1 MRLQYVT
8 QINPSR
14 PYHVA
19 NNSQGTAYG
28 MDGGADV
35 QYHLGL
41 AGEKPAPQVIL
52 PAGLPQKTAQEVA
65 GINVAKREYQ
75 KQYMDYW
82 NSTTQITGTGR
93 PVDAVVCPV
102 APHAAVIPKRYD
114 YVGYT
119 SFLNLLD
126 YTSVAIPVTHAD
138 KNVDVAQPREFLSEV
153 DEKLYNGCKCTCPF
167 LMLRR

>member
-1 MRLQYVT
+1 
-8 QINPSR
+8 
-14 PYHVA
+14 
-19 NNSQGTAYG
+19 
-28 MDGGADV
+28 MDGGADA

-52 PAGLPQKTAQEVA
+52 HTGLSQKTALEVA

-82 NSTTQITGTGR
+82 NSTSQATGTGR
-93 PVDAVVCPV
+93 PVDAVICPV
-102 APHAAVIPKRYD
+102 APHAAVIPTRYD

-138 KNVDVAQPREFLSEV
+138 KRVDVAQPREFLSEV
-153 DEKLYNGCKCTCPF
+153 DEKLYNGCKYTCPF
-167 LMLRR
+167 